1 MSAPTFDL
9 GKLHGGLRLRGHK
22 SASTAQSIQVA
33 PIPDQLVLPITQHV
47 GDQAQPVVGIGEH
60 VLKGQL
66 IAATEGSL
74 GAPVHA
80 SSSGQVV
87 AIEPWPVSRRYGDP
101 APCIVIECD
110 GEDKAVAAVESS
122 LPYDQLAPAELLHK
136 ILQGG
141 IVGLGGAVFPTA
153 QKLMQ
158 ARTCELDYLII
169 NGVECEPYIS
179 CDDMLM
185 REYAREILGG
195 AKILMHALQLSQC
208 YIAVESDKP
217 EAIRRLAET
226 MAELDDDRL
235 VLKQVPTIYPSGG
248 EDQLVQ
254 LVTNREVPST
264 GLPTDVGCLVQNVGT
279 ASAIYDWVVSNEPL
293 ISRITTITGDGVAAP
308 MNVEARIGTTIA
320 DIVSVAGGYADHA
333 EQLIVGGP
341 MTGKSVTSDR
351 VPLVKA
357 TNCILVLSEAWQSGP
372 ELPCIRCGECA
383 AVCPVQLL
391 PQQLFWY
398 ACADD
403 EKNLR
408 SHGLI
413 DCIECGCCD
422 LVCPSHIPLTADF
435 RQAKGRIREMA
446 DEKSRAER
454 ARQRFE
460 ARNER
465 LEHDQ
470 QEREL
475 QLSQQKNVAKAAGP
489 AAIAEILKRKQ
500 DSTTSQSN
508 SQDPNTQDED

>member
-1 MSAPTFDL
+1 
-9 GKLHGGLRLRGHK
+9 
-22 SASTAQSIQVA
+22 
-33 PIPDQLVLPITQHV
+33 
-47 GDQAQPVVGIGEH
+47 
-60 VLKGQL
+60 
-66 IAATEGSL
+66 
-74 GAPVHA
+74 
-80 SSSGQVV
+80 
-87 AIEPWPVSRRYGDP
+87 
-101 APCIVIECD
+101 
-110 GEDKAVAAVESS
+110 
-122 LPYDQLAPAELLHK
+122 
-136 ILQGG
+136 
-141 IVGLGGAVFPTA
+141 
-153 QKLMQ
+153 
-158 ARTCELDYLII
+158 
-169 NGVECEPYIS
+169 
-179 CDDMLM
+179 
-185 REYAREILGG
+185 
-195 AKILMHALQLSQC
+195 
-208 YIAVESDKP
+208 
-217 EAIRRLAET
+217 
-226 MAELDDDRL
+226 
-235 VLKQVPTIYPSGG
+235 
-248 EDQLVQ
+248 
-254 LVTNREVPST
+254 
-264 GLPTDVGCLVQNVGT
+264 
-279 ASAIYDWVVSNEPL
+279 
-293 ISRITTITGDGVAAP
+293 
-308 MNVEARIGTTIA
+308 
-320 DIVSVAGGYADHA
+320 
-333 EQLIVGGP
+333 
-341 MTGKSVTSDR
+341 